1 MTSSTPDALWSS
13 GSVRILRPAAIVC
26 RGLSRRVGGEAVL
39 DGVDLAIAPGAR
51 VLLYTQPES
60 TGSLLLRV
68 LAGLARAD
76 AGAVRLAGVSEP
88 GDGPDGW
95 ARRVAYVAPDA
106 AVYPWLS
113 PREALDL
120 AGRLAGLDRDERS
133 QRIDEAAER
142 YRLAGVLDQT
152 IRRGGPAVAQ
162 LTALAAAM
170 LSDPEVLL
178 LDEPLR
184 AVEAEERARLLK
196 IDGRRRAL
204 MIASRF
210 PATEVGLVN
219 QVVLLRGGRVVA
231 HVPIHE
237 LTDRGL
243 DLSARGLAALAS

>member
-13 GSVRILRPAAIVC
+13 RSARLLRPAAVVC
-26 RGLSRRVGGEAVL
+26 HGIRRRVGGEMLL

-51 VLLYTQPES
+51 VLIYSQPEA

-68 LAGLARAD
+68 LAGLVRAE
-76 AGAVRLAGVSEP
+76 AGTVRLAGVGDP
-88 GDGPDGW
+88 GDGPGGW
-95 ARRVAYVAPDA
+95 ARRIAYVAPDA
-106 AVYPWLS
+106 NVYPWLS

-120 AGRLAGLDRDERS
+120 AGRLAGLERPERL
-133 QRIDEAAER
+133 QRIDEAAEH
-142 YRLAGVLDQT
+142 YRLAGFLDQT

-184 AVEAEERARLLK
+184 AVDLAERARLLRVE
-196 IDGRRRAL
+196 GQRRAVL
-204 MIASRF
+204 LASRF
-210 PATEVGLVN
+210 PATEAGLVS
-219 QVVLLRGGRVVA
+219 QVVLLRDGRVVA
-231 HVPIHE
+231 HVPTRE
-237 LTDRGL
+237 LRERGM